1 MTTSERD
8 KAASVR
14 ARYQGLVERIRASQD
29 LSTEGRARQLAAAY
43 LTTKNEL
50 ATLHKQE
57 QARVQNRAA
66 ELERRVFG
74 PPAGV
79 PDILSVRDAADRA
92 AQIKKPEDARE
103 LLRRAE
109 QNRDEVLARAVAQTA
124 LERGR
129 QAILDKEVDAWDD
142 TLRDFYGA
150 RPHLEQVL
158 QEQGELERLQQP
170 EPFSPFSIMRPSEV
184 TEHALNTM
192 RDAANVPADQPQDY
206 RVQRD
211 EHGRRLPSTPASGS
225 LQPAGTGG

>member
-1 MTTSERD
+1 MSSERD
-8 KAASVR
+8 KAAQVR
-14 ARYQGLVERIRASQD
+14 TRYQGLVERVRSSPD

-43 LTTKNEL
+43 LQTKAEL
-50 ATLHKQE
+50 TALRQQE
-57 QARVQNRAA
+57 QERVQRRAA

-74 PPAGV
+74 PPVGV
-79 PDILSVRDAADRA
+79 PDVLSIRDAADRA
-92 AQIKKPEDARE
+92 AQIKTPGDARE

-129 QAILDKEVDAWDD
+129 QAALPKEIDAWDD

-150 RPHLEQVL
+150 RPHLEQTL
-158 QEQGELERLQQP
+158 QEQAQLERLQQP
-170 EPFSPFSIMRPSEV
+170 EVLSPYSLMRPGEV
-184 TEHALNTM
+184 TEPALNAM
-192 RDAANVPADQPQDY
+192 RDAAKVSADQPQDY